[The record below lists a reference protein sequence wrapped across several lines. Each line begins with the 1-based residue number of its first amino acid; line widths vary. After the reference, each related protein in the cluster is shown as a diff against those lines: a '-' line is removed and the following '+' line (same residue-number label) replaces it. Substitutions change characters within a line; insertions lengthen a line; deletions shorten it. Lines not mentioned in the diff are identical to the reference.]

1 MARHLSGGGGP
12 MSEDIFFQSF
22 LLIVSIPLFLVFEA
36 VCIEKKIFNKKVQA
50 LLALILILPVIS
62 FFSGAFSMLSP
73 VIMGLVSFT
82 VGRLLTKESASQ
94 HR

>member
-1 MARHLSGGGGP
+1 